1 MSAAVDT
8 LKIQALK
15 ERLGDLQTNR
25 RELVE
30 RICATP
36 VHTNVI
42 ALRAPTQ
49 RNGGAQRAVLV
60 VEDDADQR
68 TLAVQALAETLH
80 VPVYGAATLAEAR
93 DLVERIL
100 PAVVVL
106 DWYMDGATA
115 QAFLETLRYGMRVV
129 VRSGAADAVLQRI
142 ARRYRIEVV
151 RKGSDDDARL
161 AETVRAELD
170 AATG

>member
-15 ERLGDLQTNR
+15 DRLGDLGQR
-25 RELVE
+25 RHELVE
-30 RICATP
+30 RICAVP

-93 DLVERIL
+93 DLVERTL

-106 DWYMDGATA
+106 DWYMDRGTA
-115 QAFLETLRYGMRVV
+115 EAFLVSLRRDVRVLIRTGIV
-129 VRSGAADAVLQRI
+129 DRDMERA
-142 ARRYRIEVV
+142 ARRCQVQVV